1 MNWDWEKLQEKRQGR
16 GQGGGGSGKRP
27 PGPDWEAWKRKL
39 QNLPGFRF
47 SGLGL
52 ILGLVVLIWLASGFY
67 IVDPD
72 QVGVVQRF
80 GAFTRITQP
89 GPHFHLPYPIE
100 QVSTPSVTQIK
111 RQEIGFR
118 STSDPDEIGQIE
130 YRHVPKEAL
139 MLTGDEN
146 IVDVRFI
153 VQYRIRDAQKYL
165 FNISS
170 PEKTVKDAAE
180 AAMRDVVGKNEINP
194 ILTTAKMQIQ
204 NESQALLQQMMNDYN
219 SGIQINAVKLQ
230 DVHPPQD
237 VIEAFRDVASAREDR
252 SRQIN
257 QGMAHRN
264 QILPQA
270 RGKAASMTNEA
281 EAYKESKIRQAKGE
295 AQRFKDLWQEYSQAE
310 DVTRKRFYLETME
323 KVLQDSEAKVLFSR
337 DAAQQVVPYLPLEE
351 LRRPGRV
358 KDQAKEQLIDSP

>member
-16 GQGGGGSGKRP
+16 GQGGGGGKRP
-27 PGPDWEAWKRKL
+27 SGPDFEALKRKL
-39 QNLPGFRF
+39 QGFKGFRF

-67 IVDPD
+67 IVNPD
-72 QVGVVQRF
+72 EVGVVQRF
-80 GAFTRITQP
+80 GAFSRITQP
-89 GPHFHLPYPIE
+89 GPNFHLPYPIE
-100 QVSTPSVTQIK
+100 KVSTPSVTQIK

-118 STSDPDEIGQIE
+118 SATDPGEIGQIE

-153 VQYRIRDAQKYL
+153 VQYRIKEAKNYL

-180 AAMRDVVGKNEINP
+180 AAMRDVVGKNKINP
-194 ILTTAKMQIQ
+194 ILTTAKMEIQ
-204 NESQALLQQMMNDYN
+204 NETQALLQQMMNDYR

-230 DVHPPQD
+230 DVQPPQD

-252 SRQIN
+252 TRQIN

-270 RGKAASMTNEA
+270 RGRAASITNEA

-295 AQRFKDLWQEYSQAE
+295 AQRFSDLWQEYSQAQ
-310 DVTRKRFYLETME
+310 DVTRKRLYLETMQ
-323 KVLQDSEAKVLFSR
+323 KVLQDSGAKVLFSR

-351 LRRPGRV
+351 LRRPGRS
-358 KDQAKEQLIDSP
+358 AAENEE

>member
-230 DVHPPQD
+230 DV
-237 VIEAFRDVASAREDR
+237 
-252 SRQIN
+252 
-257 QGMAHRN
+257 
-264 QILPQA
+264 
-270 RGKAASMTNEA
+270 
-281 EAYKESKIRQAKGE
+281 
-295 AQRFKDLWQEYSQAE
+295 
-310 DVTRKRFYLETME
+310 
-323 KVLQDSEAKVLFSR
+323 
-337 DAAQQVVPYLPLEE
+337 
-351 LRRPGRV
+351 
-358 KDQAKEQLIDSP
+358 